1 MTVRFCY
8 DSRDE
13 DSENEDP
20 EVISPGREFIED
32 IECRLQQDI
41 VSTVLQQSKLFLNQ
55 LYSFYDLLAIPK
67 KGLKGIIK
75 TCADPENFSWEG
87 VGGGGEAYL
96 Q

>member
-41 VSTVLQQSKLFLNQ
+41 VSTVLQQSKLLFKSVIPGIPFMIYL
-55 LYSFYDLLAIPK
+55 LY
-67 KGLKGIIK
+67 LKRG
-75 TCADPENFSWEG
+75 
-87 VGGGGEAYL
+87 
-96 Q
+96 